1 MVAVAEDIP
10 VELALDLSG
19 LNRYSWS
26 CTNIRNREN
35 QMIINVS
42 EAKTN
47 LSKLIDMAYQGEEVI
62 IAKNNL
68 PLVELVPHKP
78 KEKRKL
84 GLLAGQIHI
93 PDDFLDEDAE
103 INSMF
108 YGNDG

>member
-1 MVAVAEDIP
+1 
-10 VELALDLSG
+10 
-19 LNRYSWS
+19 
-26 CTNIRNREN
+26 
-35 QMIINVS
+35 MIVNVS

-78 KEKRKL
+78 REKRKL
-84 GLLAGQIHI
+84 GLLAGKIEI

-103 INSMF
+103 INAMF
-108 YGNDG
+108 YGDQP